1 MAVEP
6 FSSEINESRLVNNIN
21 QLIPWCAS
29 LVVQDEEEHLVQF
42 AHHSVRDFLLSTPNK
57 AILLPF
63 HFQLRKANCELAEIC
78 VTYLSFDVF
87 KKQVATVPQTR
98 VPVAPFK
105 PKSII
110 KTSVFAS
117 KSSIIYQSWLKLEKF
132 LGDRSVHNA
141 DAWRELYSPKGDS
154 GSGLVQDLQCYHV
167 FLAYA
172 SEYWLAH
179 TTSLTHEDG
188 VLWFMWKRLVL
199 AGESVAARPWTPNQ
213 WSSSNDIVKQYIVEQ
228 DHWALAIL
236 LQDCGCSLTATQR
249 GSLILSA
256 ACDGSDQLI
265 ATLITGSDRLAL
277 LALDEAIRTAEQ
289 YKLTRVVERLL
300 LVRVQIKYVVTGTLQ
315 TRKKR
320 TQQYTVNAHGQDVD
334 VNQNTSLG
342 INVEKSIAVERL
354 TDDFEQA
361 LRGSAASGDLA
372 TVVGLLNH
380 DLRLDNVYVNAALH
394 AAAQNGQLRIVE
406 KLLNPEA
413 GTNGI
418 SSFGQIAL
426 YIAAQY
432 EHLDAVQTFIKA
444 GIKVAPIGPY
454 GENALHAAARNGNL
468 EIVYE
473 LLKSNIDVNQITKN
487 GFQVSDTMSMRALVR
502 ATIADTVKS
511 STFVDGCTALHLAAE
526 HGHLEILKCLLEAG
540 ADCEILAYNGDGFF
554 LAEGLALRQGH
565 KEAATLLKYC
575 RAKL

>member
-1 MAVEP
+1 LVACAKRPLSVEELREAMAVEP
-6 FSSEINESRLVNNIN
+6 FSSEINKSRLVNNVN

-42 AHHSVRDFLLSTPNK
+42 AHHSVRDFLLSKPNK

-63 HFQLRKANCELAEIC
+63 HFQLQKANSELAEIC
-78 VTYLSFDVF
+78 VTYLRFDVF

-117 KSSIIYQSWLKLEKF
+117 KSSIIYRSWLKLEKF

-141 DAWRELYSPKGDS
+141 DTWRELYSPKGDS
-154 GSGLVQDLQCYHV
+154 GSGLVRDLQRYHV

-236 LQDCGCSLTATQR
+236 LQDCGYSLTATQR

-256 ACDGSDQLI
+256 AYDGSDQLI
-265 ATLITGSDRLAL
+265 ATLIAGSDRLAL

-289 YKLTRVVERLL
+289 DELTRVVERLL
-300 LVRVQIKYVVTGTLQ
+300 LVRVQIKYIAICILQ
-315 TRKKR
+315 MRKNGN
-320 TQQYTVNAHGQDVD
+320 QQYTDNAHGQDVD
-334 VNQNTSLG
+334 VNQNT

-372 TVVGLLNH
+372 TVVSLLNH
-380 DLRLDNVYVNAALH
+380 DLSLDNVYVNAALH
-394 AAAQNGQLRIVE
+394 AAAQNGLIRM
-406 KLLNPEA
+406 
-413 GTNGI
+413 
-418 SSFGQIAL
+418 
-426 YIAAQY
+426 AQVR
-432 EHLDAVQTFIKA
+432 LTR
-444 GIKVAPIGPY
+444 
-454 GENALHAAARNGNL
+454 L
-468 EIVYE
+468 
-473 LLKSNIDVNQITKN
+473 
-487 GFQVSDTMSMRALVR
+487 SDTLQHN
-502 ATIADTVKS
+502 TDI
-511 STFVDGCTALHLAAE
+511 
-526 HGHLEILKCLLEAG
+526 
-540 ADCEILAYNGDGFF
+540 
-554 LAEGLALRQGH
+554 
-565 KEAATLLKYC
+565 
-575 RAKL
+575 